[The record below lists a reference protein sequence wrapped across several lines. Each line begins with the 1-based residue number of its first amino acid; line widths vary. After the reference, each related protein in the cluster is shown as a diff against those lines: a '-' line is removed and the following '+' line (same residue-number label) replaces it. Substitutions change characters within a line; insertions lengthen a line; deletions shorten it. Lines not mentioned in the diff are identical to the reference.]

1 MTSLHGIF
9 PALTTPFVHGWVAT
23 DRWRDALVRYERV
36 GFAGYLVLGSTGEAP
51 YLDEAERGLAVQT
64 LRRCLPKGRTIVA
77 GVNAEAT
84 VAAVRQAEEVAR
96 LGADFALVSAPHYFA
111 GGMTA
116 TALEAHF
123 RAVADDSPI
132 PILLYN
138 VPKFTHLS
146 IPPSVVEALA
156 GHAGVAGMKDSS
168 GAPGYLLDV
177 LARVPRDFQ
186 VLCGDAALLP
196 FALESGAVGGILA
209 AATAI
214 PEPFVETFRK
224 VRAGDLEAA
233 LACHRT
239 AMVGLRAGIGTHG
252 VAGFKAAMDVRGMP
266 GGDPRPPLL
275 PVSKDVRATIASAI
289 DALVEG
295 GVLPDRELGLPE
307 A

>member
-1 MTSLHGIF
+1 MNALHGIF

-23 DRWRDALVRYERV
+23 DRWRDALERYERV

-51 YLDEAERGLAVQT
+51 YLDDAERGLAIQT
-64 LRRCLPKGRTIVA
+64 LRRCLPEGRTILA

-84 VAAVRQAEEVAR
+84 VAAVHQAEEAAR
-96 LGADFALVSAPHYFA
+96 LGADVALVSSPHYFA
-111 GGMTA
+111 AGMSA
-116 TALEAHF
+116 TALEIHF
-123 RAVADDSPI
+123 RTVAEASPI

-138 VPKFTHLS
+138 VPKFTGLS
-146 IPPSVVEALA
+146 IPPEVVETLA
-156 GHAGVAGMKDSS
+156 GHTNVAGMKDSS
-168 GAPGYLLDV
+168 GTPGYLLDV

-214 PEPFVETFRK
+214 PEPFVETFRH
-224 VRAGDLEAA
+224 VRAGDLEKA
-233 LACHRT
+233 LAVHRA

-252 VAGFKAAMDVRGMP
+252 VAGFKAAMDVRALP

-275 PVSKDVRATIASAI
+275 PVSDATRARIVQAI

-295 GVLPDRELGLPE
+295 GVLPDRDLGLPE